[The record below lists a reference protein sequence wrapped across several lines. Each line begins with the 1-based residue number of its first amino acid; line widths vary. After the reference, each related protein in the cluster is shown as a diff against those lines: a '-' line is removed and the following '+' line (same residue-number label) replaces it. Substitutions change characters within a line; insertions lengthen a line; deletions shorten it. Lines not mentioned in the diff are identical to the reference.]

1 MERKIQSLTSEVT
14 LLRDSLNKV
23 MPELEG
29 YRNSPEKLCSNIDEL
44 YKSGDI
50 YELKSIKSKL
60 EKYHPESKEYAMVK
74 DLVSKYEKEQQ
85 EKAEAEKKERLQAVN
100 KLRKKYDDIN
110 HITWYE
116 NPYFRHYTNT
126 NYTSI
131 YIGQDDSSIWLRLM
145 MSYEG
150 EDWIFFESAY
160 LSYDGNTFDIPFDK
174 YRDKKTENDTRVWE
188 WIDVRV
194 SDDLLAFLRKMVNGK
209 SVKMRLSGKYT
220 NTRKLT
226 NTEIKAIKDVLL
238 AYDVLEA
245 EMHKEAK
252 DELVKSLKG
261 E

>member
-14 LLRDSLNKV
+14 LLKDSLNKV

-44 YKSGDI
+44 YKAGDI
-50 YELKSIKSKL
+50 YELKSIKDKL
-60 EKYHPESKEYAMVK
+60 EKYHPESQEYTMVK

-85 EKAEAEKKERLQAVN
+85 EKANAEKKERLQAVN

-131 YIGQDDSSIWLRLM
+131 YIGQDESSIWLRLM

-160 LSYDGNTFDIPFDK
+160 LSYDGNTFNIPFDK
-174 YRDKKTENDTRVWE
+174 YRDKKTDNDTRVWE
-188 WIDVRV
+188 WIDIRV
-194 SDDLLAFLRKMVNGK
+194 NDDLLAFLRKMVNGK

-226 NTEIKAIKDVLL
+226 NTEIRAIKDVLL

-245 EMHKEAK
+245 EMRKETK